1 LKNKN
6 GSPATAPL
14 RMRLSGIQGIPW
26 NLGRLSHNYVSA
38 MLAAQESVKQHDFDS
53 APEKKNAWRMNS

>member
-1 LKNKN
+1 
-6 GSPATAPL
+6 
-14 RMRLSGIQGIPW
+14 MRLSGIQGIPW

-53 APEKKNAWRMNS
+53 APEKKNAWRMNA